1 VHAAGLYRQIEVYFV
16 LCAYRRCFESKIL
29 QWGSE
34 RRGGR
39 ADEGT
44 GLGNERSPERVS
56 LGGAR
61 DDLLGLEVGVGK
73 QFNRRALV
81 LLAALPAKA
90 SLLGRLVLREGL
102 TGGELPELS
111 DWTPRAVPGARSGRW
126 DVAVVAVGA
135 REGP

>member
-1 VHAAGLYRQIEVYFV
+1 M
-16 LCAYRRCFESKIL
+16 
-29 QWGSE
+29 GSE

-73 QFNRRALV
+73 QFNRRALLVV

-90 SLLGRLVLREGL
+90 SLLGRLVHREGL
-102 TGGELPELS
+102 PGGELPELS